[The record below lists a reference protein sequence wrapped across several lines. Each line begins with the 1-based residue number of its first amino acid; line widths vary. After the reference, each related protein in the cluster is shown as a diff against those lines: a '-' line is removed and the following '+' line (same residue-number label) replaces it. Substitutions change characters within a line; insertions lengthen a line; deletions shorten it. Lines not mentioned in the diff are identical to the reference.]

1 MANNSTNSSIQN
13 GIFLDFSS
21 SKVFILTLY
30 LIAAFA
36 IFLNILEIRLIT
48 RKFKKATDFELV
60 LLNLA
65 FADLLS
71 GLDLV
76 VIAVLATFASLTEA
90 INIRK
95 HFGWIFAFIL
105 LSTSSSTVFVTII
118 GLERFF
124 AIKVPIRHRMFH
136 TGRRRL
142 LYCLLGMWAF
152 NLLITTLPVLID
164 YLVSSTESHNGS
176 KTVGYVAASYLTAGA
191 LFVVVLYAWLGHLV
205 MRRSVKLLDFDK
217 KDVNINSKIFKRAMK
232 KEKATICACILV
244 LVLFLMCNL
253 PFIVNLYQGKIDNHS
268 SIMIKLNAVCN
279 PLVYFFKNYLEK
291 RYSKKN
297 LVSSANAPKT
307 KLPKMVSAAKSNSQ
321 GTANDRALDQEDKD
335 EGPEGENGG
344 SEGKSEGSDGK
355 GKGPESESEGSDGKG
370 EGSEGKSESSDGK
383 DEGSEGKS
391 GGSDGKGDGP
401 EGANGGSEA

>member
-1 MANNSTNSSIQN
+1 M
-13 GIFLDFSS
+13 
-21 SKVFILTLY
+21 TLY

-36 IFLNILEIRLIT
+36 IFLNILEIHLIT
-48 RKFKKATDFELV
+48 RKLKKATDFELV

-164 YLVSSTESHNGS
+164 YLVSSTESYHGS

-191 LFVVVLYAWLGHLV
+191 LLVVVLYAWLGHLV
-205 MRRSVKLLDFDK
+205 MTRSVKLLDFDNK
-217 KDVNINSKIFKRAMK
+217 EVNINSKTLKRAMK

-253 PFIVNLYQGKIDNHS
+253 PFIVNLYQGKIDNLS

-297 LVSSANAPKT
+297 LVSSAKT
-307 KLPKMVSAAKSNSQ
+307 SKMKLPKTASAAKNNSQ
-321 GTANDRALDQEDKD
+321 ETVNNRAPGQEEKG
-335 EGPEGENGG
+335 EGPEGESGG

-355 GKGPESESEGSDGKG
+355 REGPQDESGRSEGRSEVSDGR
-370 EGSEGKSESSDGK
+370 
-383 DEGSEGKS
+383 
-391 GGSDGKGDGP
+391 GDGP
-401 EGANGGSEA
+401 KVKVEVQMTKVKGQKAKV